1 MKCSASCLTILAAVA
16 LVRKLFEAPHL
27 PHLPQKSNAN
37 ILGSPFA
44 TAWRRSDKWSQALL
58 SKLVFV
64 LSSSS
69 MSLID
74 HDRSNFTGQNN
85 RSQKKNSTI
94 AQSSSKCKRRT
105 LALQDQWCLLLLFVA
120 FCGSTALAVFPYL
133 TSPWISLN
141 HDSSVNLSNRLK
153 SLPTLIRPI
162 LCRQSIEPDA
172 VDWKSQPQQPG
183 HFIPPPGRVKLC
195 SCQWLVDWT
204 VESLELPRST
214 GQFGICCCYIWY
226 HLTRY
231 SAMLGST
238 NGPILAGKHW
248 SNFSC
253 VITFDL
259 TVPLQETN
267 GW

>member
-1 MKCSASCLTILAAVA
+1 MARLLLAA
-16 LVRKLFEAPHL
+16 
-27 PHLPQKSNAN
+27 
-37 ILGSPFA
+37 
-44 TAWRRSDKWSQALL
+44 
-58 SKLVFV
+58 
-64 LSSSS
+64 
-69 MSLID
+69 
-74 HDRSNFTGQNN
+74 
-85 RSQKKNSTI
+85 
-94 AQSSSKCKRRT
+94 
-105 LALQDQWCLLLLFVA
+105 
-120 FCGSTALAVFPYL
+120 FPYL

-204 VESLELPRST
+204 VESLELLSKVK
-214 GQFGICCCYIWY
+214 GGIWNMLLL
-226 HLTRY
+226 HLV
-231 SAMLGST
+231 S
-238 NGPILAGKHW
+238 
-248 SNFSC
+248 SNTIFSHARFC
-253 VITFDL
+253 KRTDIGWKALIEFQLCHHFDL

>member
-105 LALQDQWCLLLLFVA
+105 LSLQDEWCLLLLFVA
-120 FCGSTALAVFPYL
+120 FLWLDCFWLSFPTWQVLQY
-133 TSPWISLN
+133 PWIMIL
-141 HDSSVNLSNRLK
+141 VCIY
-153 SLPTLIRPI
+153 PIRP
-162 LCRQSIEPDA
+162 LHA
-172 VDWKSQPQQPG
+172 GNV
-183 HFIPPPGRVKLC
+183 L
-195 SCQWLVDWT
+195 
-204 VESLELPRST
+204 SLM
-214 GQFGICCCYIWY
+214 Q
-226 HLTRY
+226 
-231 SAMLGST
+231 
-238 NGPILAGKHW
+238 
-248 SNFSC
+248 
-253 VITFDL
+253 
-259 TVPLQETN
+259 
-267 GW
+267 